1 MLGMV
6 TSKDYEGL
14 EIEKA
19 KEKALQNG
27 LNSRIVE
34 VDGKSLMLTM
44 EVKSYRVNFRVRDGL
59 VIEAY
64 AG

>member
-44 EVKSYRVNFRVRDGL
+44 EVKSYRVNFRVRDGI

>member
-1 MLGMV
+1 MKGV
-6 TSKDYEGL
+6 VSSKDYEGL
-14 EIEKA
+14 TVEQAQER
-19 KEKALQNG
+19 ALQNG
-27 LNSRIVE
+27 LNARIVE

-44 EVKSYRVNFRVRDGL
+44 EAKSYRINFRVIEGF